1 MRQMMK
7 MTTARIRAEYI
18 TDLLKQLM
26 NLELGTNEI
35 MNNINKLYKN
45 ERGKTRNAIIRII
58 MKDKITQAHK
68 ELRKLKYN
76 ETKCWR
82 ENKPILQREG
92 VNELYEEEW
101 KKEKTSK
108 REMYKEKRKS
118 KIEWMKMKYENRD
131 TVPEEYQGVI
141 IKDQDISNGFEKECK
156 VYGGVELTENEKTA
170 LSLHPKH
177 TIFEKV
183 NMLQCEAEFEK
194 ALTKLR
200 WKEKAANDRNNI
212 ENKIYKED
220 AFDFEK
226 QIFDFR
232 KARAVNL
239 PFNIR
244 TNMPS
249 KIEDKKEIPLLE
261 LKMKLKEVTEEYI
274 RKNKTE
280 MNNLSPEEKEGIK
293 SLVKRRDDKE
303 IIMYQTDK
311 SGKMAIDT
319 VSNYIESSIIHFQD
333 KHIHAY
339 LL

>member
-1 MRQMMK
+1 MGRTNNISNNCEHPNQVRNAMRQIMK

-35 MNNINKLYKN
+35 MNNINKQYKKQI
-45 ERGKTRNAIIRII
+45 EKTKNAIIRII
-58 MKDKITQAHK
+58 MTDKIKQAHK

-118 KIEWMKMKYENRD
+118 KIEWMKRKYKHKNRI
-131 TVPEEYQGVI
+131 PEEYEGVI

-156 VYGGVELTENEKTA
+156 IYGGVNINEKENAA

-177 TIFEKV
+177 TVFEKV
-183 NMLQCEAEFEK
+183 NLLRCEAEFEK

-200 WKEKAANDRNNI
+200 WKGKIVNDRNNSD
-212 ENKIYKED
+212 NNNIYTDD
-220 AFDFEK
+220 A
-226 QIFDFR
+226 FDFR
-232 KARAVNL
+232 KAKATNL
-239 PFNIR
+239 PFNVR
-244 TNMPS
+244 TNMPP
-249 KIEDKKEIPLLE
+249 KLENTKEVPQQE
-261 LKMKLKEVTEEYI
+261 LKIKLKEVTEEYI
-274 RKNKTE
+274 KNNKTE
-280 MNNLSPEEKEGIK
+280 MNNLSTEEKEGIK
-293 SLVKRRDDKE
+293 MLVKRRDDK
-303 IIMYQTDK
+303 
-311 SGKMAIDT
+311 
-319 VSNYIESSIIHFQD
+319 
-333 KHIHAY
+333 
-339 LL
+339 